1 MSAHHDVLVVGAG
14 PAGTQV
20 AVGLATAGFTGSIG
34 VLGSEPGLPY
44 ERPPLSKA
52 YLMGEVAEDALPL
65 RPAAYWIKSPIELH
79 SSTTVER
86 LDVASRTVGTT
97 DGREFTYG
105 SLVWAAGCR
114 PRVLPVPG
122 AGLSGVLALRTLD
135 DARQLRGRLGPDCRV
150 VVVGGGY
157 IGLEVAASATKLGA
171 SVTVLEAQERVLAR
185 VAGAELATFVTD
197 QHRAAGVRIELNAT
211 VTGIVGDG
219 ERCTGVRLAN
229 GGILPA
235 DVVVVGIGVVPN
247 VEPVAA
253 AGADAPDGLLVD
265 LDGCTTLPD
274 VLAVGDCALV
284 GTDGLRL
291 ESIPNAA
298 AHAKAVVATLTGA
311 PRPGVEVPWF
321 WSNQYEL
328 RLKTAGI
335 LVGHDATVVRGDPAT
350 GRFAVVYLAGDVVV
364 AVDTVNSPKDF
375 AQAKLLIGTEVRGK
389 ADVLADPTVALKD
402 LAREAAAV

>member
-20 AVGLATAGFTGSIG
+20 AVGLVTAGITGSIA

-52 YLMGEVAEDALPL
+52 YLVGEVPEDTLPL
-65 RPAAYWIKSPIELH
+65 RSAAYWLKSPIELH
-79 SSTTVER
+79 SSTTVEW
-86 LDVASRTVGTT
+86 LDPALHAIRTT

-122 AGLSGVLALRTLD
+122 ADLSGVLGLRTLD
-135 DARQLRGRLGPDCRV
+135 DARWLRGKLGPDSQV
-150 VVVGGGY
+150 VVIGGGY

-171 SVTVLEAQERVLAR
+171 SVTVLEAQDRVLAR
-185 VAGAELATFVTD
+185 VAGAELSTFVTD
-197 QHRAAGVRIELNAT
+197 RHRAAGVRIELNAT
-211 VTGIVGDG
+211 VTEIVGDG
-219 ERCTGVRLAN
+219 KRCTGVRLAN
-229 GGILPA
+229 GETLPA

-253 AGADAPDGLLVD
+253 AGADAPNGLLVD
-265 LDGCTTLPD
+265 VHGRTTLPD
-274 VLAVGDCALV
+274 VLAAGDCALM

-298 AHAKAVVATLTGA
+298 AHAKAVIATLTGE
-311 PRPGVEVPWF
+311 PRPGAEVPWF
-321 WSNQYEL
+321 WSNQYDL
-328 RLKTAGI
+328 RLKTAGV
-335 LVGHDATVVRGDPAT
+335 LAGYDATVVRGDPAM
-350 GRFAVVYLAGDVVV
+350 GRFAVVYLAGNVVV

-375 AQAKLLIGTEVRGK
+375 TQAKQLIGLDVRGMIE
-389 ADVLADPTVALKD
+389 ALTDPTVDLKEVV
-402 LAREAAAV
+402 RQGVAV